1 MADEAVGL
9 VTGGEAR
16 TLVAADGEQLVSAI
30 GMAASTATSP
40 RRAILEDDDTGSV
53 WRSRT
58 LVRGGE
64 ELLELLTGN
73 GAAREGHQSADWRRP
88 DEGEDVHAERFLGVG
103 GGAAGHLPG
112 ERLRDDRPGN
122 GVGEDLGEGG
132 LQRQRDP
139 QRVALDVNAARQP
152 QVAAGSADAD
162 LVTARFDD
170 EP

>member
-9 VTGGEAR
+9 VTGGGDRPPPAPGGGPR
-16 TLVAADGEQLVSAI
+16 ASAI

-73 GAAREGHQSADWRRP
+73 GAAREGHHSADWRRP

-112 ERLRDDRPGN
+112 ERLRDAPP
-122 GVGEDLGEGG
+122 
-132 LQRQRDP
+132 RDP
-139 QRVALDVNAARQP
+139 VV
-152 QVAAGSADAD
+152 
-162 LVTARFDD
+162 
-170 EP
+170 E